1 MELVL
6 LLIALEKIVVNLIPI
21 LLSPNLRS
29 GVILFYYCY
38 YYYFLFWFFGS
49 RGKKITPS
57 SRERHKGIIGRGH
70 DLRLVPLLHNPIDF
84 IWGTCG

>member
-29 GVILFYYCY
+29 GVILFYYYY
-38 YYYFLFWFFGS
+38 YYYFFFFAS
-49 RGKKITPS
+49 LAQEGKK
-57 SRERHKGIIGRGH
+57 
-70 DLRLVPLLHNPIDF
+70 
-84 IWGTCG
+84 